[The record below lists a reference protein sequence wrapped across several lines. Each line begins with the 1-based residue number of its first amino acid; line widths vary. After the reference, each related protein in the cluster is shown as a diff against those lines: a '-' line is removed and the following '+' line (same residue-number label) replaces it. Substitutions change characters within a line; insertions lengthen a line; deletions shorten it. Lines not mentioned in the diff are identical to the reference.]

1 MSCVLRGMDHLG
13 FGVWGVWF
21 IWIVEEVH
29 GTRLHSL
36 APVSANGATESAPVE
51 ETDPTALVI
60 W

>member
-1 MSCVLRGMDHLG
+1 MDHLG